1 MLNIVPNFEKLL
13 LKHMK
18 KTSLK
23 GLIFVLSAGSLMTS
37 CDLLKD
43 VKYTVAPNPLEMHGD
58 SVKVSVT
65 VTFPEKGIKKK
76 AKVEVT
82 PMLGSTALKTV
93 TITGEKVESNGT
105 QIPYKAGGTY
115 TYNDVVAYK
124 SDFENADLKVT
135 GKVFKGDK
143 EKDGQ
148 FEETKIADATIVTP
162 FWVNKDFKVI
172 YHKDDFKRVTPQ
184 STSAMINF
192 DKGKSD
198 LRPTE
203 MKDKDMVDYKNWLVG
218 AQSNPKIAITGIS
231 LNGWA
236 SPEGEDAFNINLS
249 NERAL
254 TAEKAINEMAKSL
267 KLEKLTPNVV
277 KTYGNGPDNKGLK
290 DYLKSSTIGAAD
302 QDVIIRMM
310 AISGKSDT
318 TGATARKTL
327 ANLGKIYQDL
337 ENICFPQLRRVE
349 VKTNYDLTG
358 YSDDELKSISK
369 ATPDT
374 LDVEELLF
382 TATLT
387 TDLNEKLRLYNIGI
401 KNFAKDYRVHNNAG
415 ATLYSLNKM
424 TEAKAAFE
432 KSNSIKENTIAKN
445 NLAAIAGASGDR
457 KKSRELLAQAKGAG
471 EEVTYNN
478 GILDV
483 QDGKYSSAVTNFGK
497 GSSFNLALAQLL
509 NGKPADCISTVDSSV
524 DKESAQGYYLKAV
537 ASARLD
543 KVDAV
548 ASNLKIA
555 FAKDASLKNNAANDR
570 EFLKYKDNATFTN
583 VVK

>member
-1 MLNIVPNFEKLL
+1 
-13 LKHMK
+13 
-18 KTSLK
+18 
-23 GLIFVLSAGSLMTS
+23 
-37 CDLLKD
+37 
-43 VKYTVAPNPLEMHGD
+43 
-58 SVKVSVT
+58 
-65 VTFPEKGIKKK
+65 
-76 AKVEVT
+76 
-82 PMLGSTALKTV
+82 
-93 TITGEKVESNGT
+93 
-105 QIPYKAGGTY
+105 
-115 TYNDVVAYK
+115 
-124 SDFENADLKVT
+124 
-135 GKVFKGDK
+135 
-143 EKDGQ
+143 
-148 FEETKIADATIVTP
+148 
-162 FWVNKDFKVI
+162 
-172 YHKDDFKRVTPQ
+172 
-184 STSAMINF
+184 
-192 DKGKSD
+192 
-198 LRPTE
+198 

-236 SPEGEDAFNINLS
+236 SPEGEDAFNMNLS

-548 ASNLKIA
+548 ASNLKNA
-555 FAKDASLKNNAANDR
+555 FAKDASLKNKAANDR